1 MRLLLLTIT
10 LLLSI
15 SISAQDCVEGDGVI
29 TMKLVKEASCL
40 TYRTVLRIENTQ
52 YIVAL
57 SASADSV
64 TVARALDR
72 NFLGKETWGR
82 TDEGIRQA
90 VFIYNGHLNQIE
102 RRF

>member
-1 MRLLLLTIT
+1 MRLLLLLTIT
-10 LLLSI
+10 LFAFT
-15 SISAQDCVEGDGVI
+15 ISAQDCVEGEGLI
-29 TMKLVKEASCL
+29 TTKAVKEASCL
-40 TYRTVLRIENTQ
+40 TYRTVFQIEGTQ

-57 SASADSV
+57 SSTSDSV

-90 VFIYNGHLNQIE
+90 VFIYNEHLNQIE
-102 RRF
+102 RKF

>member
-15 SISAQDCVEGDGVI
+15 SISAQDCVEGDGVL
-29 TMKLVKEASCL
+29 TEKAVKEASCL
-40 TYRTVLRIENTQ
+40 TYRTVFQIEGTQ

-57 SASADSV
+57 SSTSDSV

-72 NFLGKETWGR
+72 KFLGKETWGR
-82 TDEGIRQA
+82 TAEGIRNA
-90 VFIYNGHLNQIE
+90 VFIYNSHLQI
-102 RRF
+102 

>member
-15 SISAQDCVEGDGVI
+15 SISAQDCVEGEGLI
-29 TMKLVKEASCL
+29 TEKAVKEASCL
-40 TYRTVLRIENTQ
+40 TYRTFFRLEGTQ

-57 SASADSV
+57 SSTSDSV

-90 VFIYNGHLNQIE
+90 VFIYNEHLNQIE
-102 RRF
+102 RKF

>member
-1 MRLLLLTIT
+1 MRLLLLLTIT
-10 LLLSI
+10 LFAFT
-15 SISAQDCVEGDGVI
+15 ISAQDCVEGEGLI
-29 TMKLVKEASCL
+29 TTKAVKEASCL

-82 TDEGIRQA
+82 TTEGIRQA
-90 VFIYNGHLNQIE
+90 VFIYNSHLNQIE
-102 RRF
+102 RKF

>member
-15 SISAQDCVEGDGVI
+15 SISAQDCVEGDGLI
-29 TMKLVKEASCL
+29 TTKAVKEASCL

-57 SASADSV
+57 SSTSDSV

-72 NFLGKETWGR
+72 KFLGKETWGR
-82 TDEGIRQA
+82 TTEGIRQA
-90 VFIYNGHLNQIE
+90 VFVYNEHLNQIE
-102 RRF
+102 RKF